1 MNVIVSNKY
10 KEIIDTV
17 NIEVIKKIEGEY
29 SAEELGNAFKNFYFQ
44 RMILDITAIKDYKDI
59 DNIRKLSVMIDMD
72 KVILLLDDS
81 EESSDP

>member
-44 RMILDITAIKDYKDI
+44 RMILDITDIKDYKDI
-59 DNIRKLSVMIDMD
+59 DNIRKL
-72 KVILLLDDS
+72 
-81 EESSDP
+81 

>member
-44 RMILDITAIKDYKDI
+44 RMIF
-59 DNIRKLSVMIDMD
+59 LSFLIY
-72 KVILLLDDS
+72 
-81 EESSDP
+81 